1 MILGEP
7 VKVLQI
13 GMTDNIGGMESY
25 LMAQYRKLDREI
37 VRYDFL
43 NITGE
48 SQIVFS
54 DEIEHNDDSI
64 YAVPSRHKSP
74 IGHYWSVFKLLY
86 KKRHTYKYIVLNTC
100 SLYYIFPL
108 FAAFLVGIPHRVI
121 HSHNSG
127 DEIAESL
134 PRKCLKRLNTF
145 LLEISATDYWA
156 CSKVAGEWM
165 FGQRDFR
172 IIHNAIDVEKFIYDP
187 VIRQEVRQDL
197 GITNN
202 FVIGNVARFSYQKN
216 HEFLLDIFYEIT
228 KYDKSA
234 ILLLVGSPNG
244 DEERFAMIKDRVAK
258 YHLESKVLFLG
269 LRKDTERL
277 YQAMDCLVMP
287 SRFEGLS
294 VVAIEAQAA
303 GLPCVVSDQMTSETQ
318 ITDKFYQLSLKLSPL
333 AWATKVMEIK
343 ALPRENE
350 ISFIQRAGYDINM
363 VSKSITDFYTSNS

>member
-1 MILGEP
+1 MELP
-7 VKVLQI
+7 VRVLQI
-13 GMTDNIGGMESY
+13 GMTDNIGGMETY
-25 LMAQYRKLDREI
+25 LMAQYRKLDREN

-54 DEIEHNDDSI
+54 DEIKRNGDSI

-74 IGHYWSVFKLLY
+74 LRHYWGILKLLY
-86 KKRHTYKYIVLNTC
+86 QKRHEYKYIVLNTC

-108 FAAFLVGIPHRVI
+108 FVAALVGIPHRVI

-127 DEIAESL
+127 NEIAESL
-134 PRKCLKRLNTF
+134 SRKCLKKLNKI
-145 LLEISATDYWA
+145 LMKISVTDYWA
-156 CSKVAGEWM
+156 CSKLAGKWM
-165 FGQRDFR
+165 FGQRSFR
-172 IIHNAIDVEKFIYDP
+172 IVHNAIDVKKFIYNP
-187 VIRQEVRQDL
+187 VIRQEVRQEL
-197 GITNN
+197 SITNN

-244 DEERFAMIKDRVAK
+244 DEDRFTMIKNKIKR
-258 YHLESKVLFLG
+258 YRLEGKVLFLG

-294 VVAIEAQAA
+294 VVAIEAQAS
-303 GLPCVVSDQMTSETQ
+303 GLPCVVSDRMTPETQ
-318 ITDKFYQLSLKLSPL
+318 ITEKFYQLSLNLSPL
-333 AWATKVMEIK
+333 DWVKKILEVK
-343 ALPRENE
+343 HFQRENE
-350 ISFIQRAGYDINM
+350 LSSIQRAGYDIDM
-363 VSKSITDFYTSNS
+363 LSESITDFYTSGG